1 MENNTKYKITLNLNE
16 MGIYSGLTDQL
27 WLNDKDVENELSYL
41 DETMREYVTAFD
53 IDRKNMLRDIANL
66 YAEYFSEIT
75 DETWVAEPNKHDINR
90 WVIDEISISCST
102 NDNKIF
108 KKLSIINDKIRKMK
122 PNEFEENNI
131 YRRKSGFS
139 LLQNHIQWIYEG

>member
-75 DETWVAEPNKHDINR
+75 DETWIAKPNKHDINR

-108 KKLSIINDKIRKMK
+108 KKLSIIDDKIRKMK